1 MKVTAPYSVPK
12 EPGRWRAMLLALV
25 VHVGLFVFL
34 WVGVRWQNETPAGI
48 EAEVW
53 SPQNQEAAP
62 RLEPRP
68 VEKQP
73 ETRPEPKPEPKPEP
87 VIKETPKPPVVE
99 PVRKNPDI
107 ALEQEKKRKAQEK
120 LEREE
125 SEHAAKLKQQKL
137 DQEQKEKQ
145 DKLEKQKQAEKDR
158 IEKQK
163 EKDKTDAIA
172 KKEADARK
180 QAADKAAADK
190 KHKQDIQDAHDT
202 KAREQQRS
210 DDLKR
215 LSAQAGTGGSGSAAQ
230 TQGSRADAGY
240 GDKIRAKIKSNTIF
254 NVPEDLAGNP
264 AVEFEVELLPDG
276 SIRSLSKAKSSG
288 VPGFDEAVQRAIT
301 KSAPFPP
308 DKSGK
313 VPSSFRVVHK
323 PKDQ

>member
-1 MKVTAPYSVPK
+1 MKEIAPYSVPK

-25 VHVGLFVFL
+25 VHVALFVFL
-34 WVGVRWQNETPAGI
+34 WVGVRWQNETPTGI

-62 RLEPRP
+62 RPEPRP
-68 VEKQP
+68 AIEKQP

-87 VIKETPKPPVVE
+87 VVKETPKPPVVE

-125 SEHAAKLKQQKL
+125 NDRQAKLKQQKL
-137 DQEQKEKQ
+137 EQAQEEKRE
-145 DKLEKQKQAEKDR
+145 KLKQAEKDR
-158 IEKQK
+158 LEKQK
-163 EKDKTDAIA
+163 EKEKADALA
-172 KKEADARK
+172 KKEADAKK
-180 QAADKAAADK
+180 QAAEKAAADK
-190 KHKQDIQDAHDT
+190 KRKQDAQDARDAKT
-202 KAREQQRS
+202 ADQQRN

-254 NVPEDLAGNP
+254 NVPEGLAGNP
-264 AVEFEVELLPDG
+264 ATEFEVELLPDG
-276 SIRSLSKAKSSG
+276 SIRGLSKVKSSG
-288 VPGFDEAVQRAIT
+288 VPGFDEAVQRAIS

-313 VPSSFRVVHK
+313 VPSSFRVIHK